1 MTCFSWQL
9 THDITIYSVRLPLK
23 ESCLKINAKNV
34 PTIAHCHL
42 ATHPNSRSCGS
53 GRICLLIFLLFVLE
67 TSQYQSFLC
76 LEEVALFVRL
86 DGEHPSSRNI
96 ISRFDLPDIN
106 KIENFIVNPG
116 FVIQVFCFSELFV
129 LSSWFFNWGF
139 LSCTGSPFCVLIPAA
154 FPQVVIHCSN
164 TSRVRTSTFF
174 LLELA
179 LVCYRSYWSSFW
191 GTMIVVHAAW
201 WSNCI
206 YPADFHFCCQ
216 KKCSGCC
223 GILVFQVSLSNVGHL
238 VRTWRSDKVL
248 FFQSLDSVHCTHIA
262 VLNVFITRIST
273 SS

>member
-9 THDITIYSVRLPLK
+9 THNITIYSVRLPLK
-23 ESCLKINAKNV
+23 ECCLKINAKNV
-34 PTIAHCHL
+34 PTFADCHL

-67 TSQYQSFLC
+67 TSQYQSCLC

-96 ISRFDLPDIN
+96 ISRFDLPEIN

-129 LSSWFFNWGF
+129 LASWFFNWGF
-139 LSCTGSPFCVLIPAA
+139 LSCTGSPFLCW
-154 FPQVVIHCSN
+154 
-164 TSRVRTSTFF
+164 F
-174 LLELA
+174 LLPF
-179 LVCYRSYWSSFW
+179 RKSSYIVPTHLEFERQLFSFWNLHLYVTEVIGHLTEVQWSSYTRH
-191 GTMIVVHAAW
+191 GGQIASVLLISISVV
-201 WSNCI
+201 
-206 YPADFHFCCQ
+206 
-216 KKCSGCC
+216 KKWSGCC

-262 VLNVFITRIST
+262 VLNVFITRINT